1 MPRMIFVNL
10 PVTDLAASMKFY
22 EALGFRNNPQFTDA
36 TAACMVWS
44 EAINVM
50 LLTHEKWGTF
60 TTHHDLAGE
69 PYVWRPLLEV
79 SDLPTFVYEAKLRE
93 TKKNTFPGTVRME
106 TPVLY
111 FEKLGRMG
119 GIVEEFIEAPEKA
132 SPSAQLRISPTG
144 DVLPISTHDQIL
156 GGTSGQVFLG
166 CVFPA
171 DQSYRMRMQE
181 EAIKVGKVLASHG
194 VVSRFGVDF
203 LGCRYRLK
211 YVEGIW
217 PADND
222 QEMNFAPHPLPP
234 FDEEYFE
241 WIDLLESVG

>member
-1 MPRMIFVNL
+1 
-10 PVTDLAASMKFY
+10 
-22 EALGFRNNPQFTDA
+22 
-36 TAACMVWS
+36 
-44 EAINVM
+44 
-50 LLTHEKWGTF
+50 
-60 TTHHDLAGE
+60 
-69 PYVWRPLLEV
+69 
-79 SDLPTFVYEAKLRE
+79 
-93 TKKNTFPGTVRME
+93 
-106 TPVLY
+106 
-111 FEKLGRMG
+111 MG

-203 LGCRYRLK
+203 LVWRSSPGEEWKISALEINLRMGGTTHPYLALQFMTGGHLDPGTGLFRSSSGQTKYYRATDNLHGELYRGLLPEDLIEILTINK
-211 YVEGIW
+211 LHYSHATERGVLFHLIGALSQFGKVGLTAIASSRVEV
-217 PADND
+217 D
-222 QEMNFAPHPLPP
+222 
-234 FDEEYFE
+234 
-241 WIDLLESVG
+241 DLYQRTLTVLDREASKGHYRTPDPGTRGPI